1 MKLLK
6 KQGLDE
12 STTVAGHISLSPVSL
27 HISTSSSGA
36 VSATSQQRS
45 TKAAAPKHSGLMAR

>member
-27 HISTSSSGA
+27 QHQ
-36 VSATSQQRS
+36 QQRS
-45 TKAAAPKHSGLMAR
+45 RKRHEPAAQHQGSGA